1 MFANQAIRPD
11 RTPNTSLMKTPKR
24 IEPLIEDGLVDEV
37 LRPLMSGKEA
47 AVYVVRC
54 GAQVRC
60 AKVYKEANKRSF
72 RQAAEYQEGRKVR
85 NSRQARAMAKG
96 SKYGRKEA
104 EDAWQNAEVAA
115 LFRLAN
121 AGVRVPKPYDFQD
134 GVLLMELVTDA
145 DGDAAPRLNDVHLE
159 ADEAREY
166 HAFVIRQI
174 VLMLCAG
181 LVHGDLSEFNVLL
194 GPDGPVIIDLP
205 QAVDAAGNN
214 HAFSM
219 LQRDVANMAH
229 YFGRFA
235 PELKDTRFAQEMWA
249 LYEAGEL
256 RADSPLTGEFEDDE
270 HLADVGGVMRE
281 IDAARLD
288 DVRRRAARTEAEHG
302 PVKGEEP
309 PPPWLQ

>member
-1 MFANQAIRPD
+1 
-11 RTPNTSLMKTPKR
+11 MKTPKR

-115 LFRLAN
+115 LFRLAS

-145 DGDAAPRLNDVHLE
+145 DGDAAPRLNDVHLD
-159 ADEAREY
+159 ADQAREY

-235 PELKDTRFAQEMWA
+235 PELKTTRFADEMWA

-256 RADSPLTGEFEDDE
+256 RADSPLTGQFEDDAQA
-270 HLADVGGVMRE
+270 ADVAGVMRE
-281 IDAARLD
+281 IDATLRDEA
-288 DVRRRAARTEAEHG
+288 RRRAARDEAEHG
-302 PVKGEEP
+302 SGKAEEP
-309 PPPWLQ
+309 TPPWLQ

>member
-1 MFANQAIRPD
+1 
-11 RTPNTSLMKTPKR
+11 MKTPKR
-24 IEPLIEDGLVDEV
+24 IEPLVEDGMVDEV

-54 GAQVRC
+54 GRQLRC
-60 AKVYKEANKRSF
+60 AKVYKEADKRSF

-96 SKYGRKEA
+96 SKYGRREA
-104 EDAWQNAEVAA
+104 EEAWQNAEVAA
-115 LFRLAN
+115 LFRLAS
-121 AGVRVPKPYDFQD
+121 AGVRVPRPYDFLD
-134 GVLLMELVTDA
+134 GVLLMELVTDE
-145 DGDAAPRLNDVHLE
+145 DGQAAPRLNDVQLDPE
-159 ADEAREY
+159 QAREY
-166 HAFVIRQI
+166 HAFIIRQI

-205 QAVDAAGNN
+205 QAVDAAANN

-219 LQRDVANMAH
+219 LERDVANMAH

-235 PELKDTRFAQEMWA
+235 PELKQTRYAKEMWA
-249 LYEAGEL
+249 LYQAGTL
-256 RADSPLTGEFEDDE
+256 QPDSALSGVWQDDE
-270 HLADVGGVMRE
+270 HRADVRGVMRE
-281 IDAARLD
+281 IEAAKFD
-288 DVRRRAARTEAEHG
+288 EARRRAAREDAERG

-309 PPPWLQ
+309 PPPWAQ

>member
-1 MFANQAIRPD
+1 
-11 RTPNTSLMKTPKR
+11 MKTPKR
-24 IEPLIEDGLVDEV
+24 IEPLIEDGMVDEV

-54 GAQVRC
+54 GRQLRC
-60 AKVYKEANKRSF
+60 AKVYKEADKRSF

-104 EDAWQNAEVAA
+104 EEAWQNAEVAA
-115 LFRLAN
+115 LFRLAS
-121 AGVRVPKPYDFQD
+121 AGVRVPKPYDFLD
-134 GVLLMELVTDA
+134 GVLLMELVTDE
-145 DGDAAPRLNDVHLE
+145 DGQAAPRLNDVHLE
-159 ADEAREY
+159 ADQAREY
-166 HAFVIRQI
+166 HAFIIRQI

-205 QAVDAAGNN
+205 QAVDAAANN

-219 LQRDVANMAH
+219 LERDVANMAH

-235 PELKDTRFAQEMWA
+235 PELKQTRYAREMWA
-249 LYEAGEL
+249 LYQEGKL
-256 RADSPLTGEFEDDE
+256 QPDSVLTGSWKDDD
-270 HLADVGGVMRE
+270 HVADVGGVMRE
-281 IDAARLD
+281 IEAAKFEDA
-288 DVRRRAARTEAEHG
+288 RRRAGREDAERG

-309 PPPWLQ
+309 PPPWAQ